1 MQANKEVTMF
11 NRIILL
17 SGPISSGKSTLAKGL
32 AERYCMS
39 VFKTSEI
46 LKRKVRKDL
55 AQDRK
60 VLQAEGER
68 FDRKTRGRWVLEEL
82 REWSN
87 QLNQSSDVIID
98 SVRIAEQIQA
108 IREAYGPR
116 VIHVHL
122 TAPLDE
128 LEQRFNKRYKQGR
141 EKNFRYSEVREN
153 PTEKQTEDLAKV
165 ADIVINTKRSTEQD
179 VLIRTMSHLKVLAG
193 RGTGFVDVVVGGQ
206 YGSEGKGQIV
216 AHLAREYDLLVRVG
230 GPNAGHTVFE
240 VPEPYAHH
248 QLPSGTRKS
257 EARLLIGPG
266 AVLRVD
272 KLLKEIADCRVD
284 SERLCI
290 DGNAMVINDDDI
302 ISETALVKNIG
313 STGQGV
319 GAATARRIMQ
329 RNKNTQLAKH
339 IPELKPFLGDALVNL
354 EDAYSRDE
362 KILLEGT
369 QGTGL
374 SLYHGIYPYVTSRDT
389 TSLGCLAEAGIPPNR
404 VRKIIMV
411 CRTYPIRVESPKK
424 ETSGPLRDIS
434 WEEIARRS
442 GYSAAK
448 LRKAEKTT
456 TTRRQRRIGEFEWE
470 LLHRASLLNG
480 VTDIA
485 LTFTDYISKEN
496 VKARRFE
503 QLTQET
509 INFIQEVERVAGAP
523 VSLISTGFNSRSI
536 IDRRSW

>member
-1 MQANKEVTMF
+1 MF

-32 AERYCMS
+32 AERYGMTI
-39 VFKTSEI
+39 FKTNEI
-46 LKRKVRKDL
+46 IKKRVRKDL
-55 AQDRK
+55 SQDRK
-60 VLQAEGER
+60 VLQTEGAR
-68 FDRKTRGRWVLEEL
+68 LDKKTRGRWVLEEL
-82 REWSN
+82 IEWSN
-87 QLNQSSDVIID
+87 HLDPGSDAVID
-98 SVRIAEQIQA
+98 SLRIKEQIQA
-108 IREAYGPR
+108 IREAYGAK

-128 LEQRFNKRYKQGR
+128 LEQRFNKRRQQGR
-141 EKNFRYSEVREN
+141 EKDFQYSEVKAD
-153 PTEKQTEDLAKV
+153 PTEKQVEDLADI
-165 ADIVINTKRSTEQD
+165 ADVVVNTKRCTDQD
-179 VLIRTMSHLKVLAG
+179 VLIRTMSYLNIRTG
-193 RGTGFVDVVVGGQ
+193 RGAGFVDVVVGGQ

-216 AHLAREYDLLVRVG
+216 AHLAKEYDLLIRVG
-230 GPNAGHTVFE
+230 GPNAGHSVFE

-248 QLPSGTRKS
+248 QLPSGTRNS
-257 EARLLIGPG
+257 EARLVIGPG

-272 KLLKEIADCRVD
+272 KLLKEIAECSVD
-284 SERLCI
+284 AERLRI

-302 ISETALVKNIG
+302 SAETELVKNIG

-319 GAATARRIMQ
+319 GAATSRRIMH
-329 RNKNTQLAKH
+329 RNETTLLAKH
-339 IPELKPFLGDALVNL
+339 IPELKPFIGNALDLL

-362 KILLEGT
+362 KVLLEGT

-389 TSLGCLAEAGIPPNR
+389 TALGCLAEAGIAPNR
-404 VRKIIMV
+404 VRKVIMV
-411 CRTYPIRVESPKK
+411 CRTYPIRVESPK
-424 ETSGPLRDIS
+424 EATSGPLRDIS

-442 GYSAAK
+442 GQSADK

-456 TTRRQRRIGEFEWE
+456 TTKRRRRIGEFEWG
-470 LLHRASLLNG
+470 LLHRAALLNG
-480 VTDIA
+480 ATDIA

-496 VKARRFE
+496 IKAKRFE

-509 INFIQEVERVAGAP
+509 INFIQEMERVARAP
-523 VSLISTGFNSRSI
+523 VSIISTGFNSRSI